1 MGISEDQLT
10 AVGLLG
16 VSLALGLGLL
26 FLLVL
31 LARQMWRWVTGARR
45 QNSQVRGDHSRQDPG
60 SETAPYPSTI
70 ASDLFTI
77 RSNLAAVSRQIED
90 LERKLRLGSHRR
102 TGRDELPRKQAT

>member
-16 VSLALGLGLL
+16 VALALGLGLL
-26 FLLVL
+26 VLIVL
-31 LARQMWRWVTGARR
+31 LARQVWRWVTGARP
-45 QNSQVRGDHSRQDPG
+45 QNSQVHGVPSKQDPG
-60 SETAPYPSTI
+60 SETAPFPPTI

-90 LERKLRLGSHRR
+90 LERKLRLSPHAHA
-102 TGRDELPRKQAT
+102 GRDEPARK